1 MKLKLIFL
9 LSHNFDKRN
18 RIRLGYDQLTNSKIF
33 DVKYWNIKDCNSKLE
48 NLQNEEYF
56 SKYYRPF
63 DSKIDAIKSI
73 LNLKS
78 NNIYFIDHTSN
89 SLFDNFLQ
97 FLFSLKGYKRIFI
110 KAGSLP
116 TFETNIGIFKYALMV
131 FKDDFMKGIIKTLIY
146 LVRKIIQ
153 PKADILIIG
162 NDMNKIVE
170 KELKKKS
177 HIIYS
182 HNFDYDNYLEIANNN
197 ISNNQNYFIFIDQN
211 LPDHPDMFYRDKKI
225 LVERDSYWDE
235 LKLILNK
242 IKKDLNIDFRIIPH
256 PTTSLNILKKYF
268 DSSQIISS
276 NKNLYI
282 KDCRFVICHD
292 STLVQ
297 LAVLWNKPIKPIIPK
312 SIEKELTYT
321 LNIKFFANELGLKV
335 NLDLNNELSD
345 QIYSS
350 YNKKSYFEYK
360 KKYIISSNSDPDSFF
375 WDIFTKELLLYD
387 EKNNLKNS
395 N

>member
-116 TFETNIGIFKYALMV
+116 TFETNIGIFEYALMV

-282 KDCRFVICHD
+282 KDCKFVICHD

-350 YNKKSYFEYK
+350 YNKKSYFKYK

>member
-282 KDCRFVICHD
+282 KDCKFVICHD